1 MSQSNIPDHRLRPL
15 LDRLRKACLIEPAPL
30 EELKREIY
38 QYGQRRCDAEAS
50 LDNLKYYT
58 GFAFEVNGALDLPS
72 LALTGL
78 LSMPADAFASL
89 FEDEL
94 PATVVDLLRVAL
106 ARPDVLEWATQMG
119 IWLQW
124 KRAEAI
130 YRAEVTDFK
139 NSDAFHGRT
148 WRGRSVS
155 PRQFYLIGEIKRIL
169 GVELPVTRNRG
180 EAFDFID
187 RHGGNPR
194 FLNEPAFPGEW
205 RN

>member
-1 MSQSNIPDHRLRPL
+1 MSQSNTPDHRLQGL
-15 LDRLRKACLIEPAPL
+15 LERLGKACLIEPAPL

-38 QYGQRRCDAEAS
+38 QYGRRRCDAEAS
-50 LDNLKYYT
+50 LDNLKYYA
-58 GFAFEVNGALDLPS
+58 GFAFEVNDALDLPS

-124 KRAEAI
+124 KRAAAV
-130 YRAEVTDFK
+130 YR
-139 NSDAFHGRT
+139 
-148 WRGRSVS
+148 
-155 PRQFYLIGEIKRIL
+155 
-169 GVELPVTRNRG
+169 
-180 EAFDFID
+180 
-187 RHGGNPR
+187 
-194 FLNEPAFPGEW
+194 
-205 RN
+205 